1 MNYLTRE
8 ATGAGC
14 LVVVCFLAATT
25 FAPLSAKAAVNCDD
39 LTKFDQTEP
48 KKLPGSVK
56 DSDGEEVKSEMGLWY
71 LSDKDKKPV
80 IVELDFDCKAIE
92 LSDETALE
100 RFPDSMNKSINHL
113 YALLQG
119 ESIVDQSMS
128 KTKTEFAYNSHKRM

>member
-1 MNYLTRE
+1 LYPALE
-8 ATGAGC
+8 IHISPEEG
-14 LVVVCFLAATT
+14 
-25 FAPLSAKAAVNCDD
+25 
-39 LTKFDQTEP
+39 LTKVNEFEVNEISCS
-48 KKLPGSVK
+48 LGHVK
-56 DSDGEEVKSEMGLWY
+56 DSDGEEVKSEMSLWY